1 MLGGIK
7 GYLVAMV
14 ACVVYRIDTAKK
26 EVMIVIVEMSG
37 DEIEDGAGENTGTRK
52 IKVVGEFVERFDVVN
67 AQLSSSLV
75 ALFLVEVAGRC
86 RSPIPRRTQ
95 R

>member
-1 MLGGIK
+1 MLGGII

-14 ACVVYRIDTAKK
+14 AYVVYRIDTAEK

-67 AQLSSSLV
+67 AQ
-75 ALFLVEVAGRC
+75 
-86 RSPIPRRTQ
+86 RSPDGPNVDQKGNRLGVHLRYG
-95 R
+95 